1 MAACS
6 LLIAAK
12 IAAAVSLG
20 WAVIALA
27 FQVWAARG
35 GGRTEYSVR
44 AGSPLGGLI
53 YNFTTAMLPAHKES
67 VRRHP
72 GKFAVGLAMHS
83 GLLLALAGVILLL
96 VAPAAGYRVLELIR
110 WPLLVSLI
118 AGFYLFVR
126 RLFDADLEAM
136 SAPDDFLAILSTCA
150 FLALVVFLPASETG
164 RTILFSYTAMLFLY
178 LPLGKLRH
186 IVFFF
191 IARGDFGRRLG
202 YRGVYPPA
210 RATME

>member
-1 MAACS
+1 
-6 LLIAAK
+6 LLVAAK
-12 IAAAVSLG
+12 IAAAVTLG

-35 GGRTEYSVR
+35 GGRTDYSRR
-44 AGSPLGGLI
+44 AGSPLNGVI

-67 VRRHP
+67 IRRHP
-72 GKFAVGLAMHS
+72 GKSAVGLAMHF

-96 VAPAAGYRVLELIR
+96 VAPAAGDRLLELIR
-110 WPLLVSLI
+110 WLSFVSLI
-118 AGFYLFVR
+118 AGIYLFVR
-126 RLFDADLEAM
+126 RLSDADLEAM

-164 RTILFSYTAMLFLY
+164 RTILLSCTALLFLY

-186 IVFFF
+186 VVFFF

-202 YRGVYPPA
+202 HRGVYPPT
-210 RATME
+210 RAAME